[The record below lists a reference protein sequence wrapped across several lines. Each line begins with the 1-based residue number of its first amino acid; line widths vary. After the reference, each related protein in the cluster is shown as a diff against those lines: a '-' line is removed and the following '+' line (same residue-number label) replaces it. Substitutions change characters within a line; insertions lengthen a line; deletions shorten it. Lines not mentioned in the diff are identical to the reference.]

1 MIYSVLPCTQEK
13 TSRFIDY
20 FLEVF
25 ALHRIAKG
33 ILASAMALSLLGG
46 IAAAEESYYLEL
58 PSKGITTTTRI
69 TVDVPGEN
77 EVEDGINPITGED
90 WKGSYTPILVNIDS
104 HPDALPHWGV
114 SYADLIYEMPI
125 QSDGSTRSLA
135 LFMSDIPSYA
145 GPVRSARV
153 PMGSLREIWGGAW
166 VFYGEQNW
174 YNSVNTVVDVSDWA
188 LSVHADARQK
198 GRWVFPFIAGHEGI
212 YQSLFHREHDGN
224 HVAPH
229 DVQIDM
235 KAVQALFTSEPE
247 MHPFLFTDEGLDHG
261 TDVSSITIEYKTTS
275 PAYVSSYYYNETTGL
290 YDRYRNGEPYIDAN
304 NGQAC
309 AYANVI
315 VIRTDVTWMNG
326 NNSRPVIRLNGQG
339 ACEIFQNGR
348 YIRGTWARDCTENSN
363 LQNRMVFLDENGEEL
378 PMKVGKTFIQIVDNE
393 QPVVVY
399 SNSAIAGAK
408 AL

>member
-1 MIYSVLPCTQEK
+1 MIYLVLPCTQEK
-13 TSRFIDY
+13 TSRFIYY

-77 EVEDGINPITGED
+77 EVEKGINPITGED
-90 WKGSYTPILVNIDS
+90 WTGSYTPILVNIDS

-166 VFYGEQNW
+166 IFYGEQNW
-174 YNSVNTVVDVSDWA
+174 YNATNTVVDVSDWA
-188 LSVHADARQK
+188 LSIHKDARVK
-198 GRWVFPFIAGHEGI
+198 GRWVFPFIAVEEG
-212 YQSLFHREHDGN
+212 LV
-224 HVAPH
+224 VAL
-229 DVQIDM
+229 V
-235 KAVQALFTSEPE
+235 AR
-247 MHPFLFTDEGLDHG
+247 DEG
-261 TDVSSITIEYKTTS
+261 
-275 PAYVSSYYYNETTGL
+275 
-290 YDRYRNGEPYIDAN
+290 
-304 NGQAC
+304 
-309 AYANVI
+309 
-315 VIRTDVTWMNG
+315 
-326 NNSRPVIRLNGQG
+326 SR
-339 ACEIFQNGR
+339 AF
-348 YIRGTWARDCTENSN
+348 
-363 LQNRMVFLDENGEEL
+363 
-378 PMKVGKTFIQIVDNE
+378 
-393 QPVVVY
+393 
-399 SNSAIAGAK
+399 
-408 AL
+408 